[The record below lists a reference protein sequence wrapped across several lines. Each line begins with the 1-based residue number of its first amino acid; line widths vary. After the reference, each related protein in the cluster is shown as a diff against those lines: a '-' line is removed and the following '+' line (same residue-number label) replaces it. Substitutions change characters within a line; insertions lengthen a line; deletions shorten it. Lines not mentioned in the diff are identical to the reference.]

1 MNFFA
6 ILLDKEALFYLFL
19 FFLSIVDFAYE
30 CAGVGG
36 SSVGALVGADADLDV
51 PTTRQ

>member
-6 ILLDKEALFYLFL
+6 ILLDFEGKL
-19 FFLSIVDFAYE
+19 AYE
-30 CAGVGG
+30 CADVGG
-36 SSVGALVGADADLDV
+36 SKVGALDGVDADLDV

>member
-6 ILLDKEALFYLFL
+6 IFLDKEATKFVY
-19 FFLSIVDFAYE
+19 A
-30 CAGVGG
+30 CADVGG
-36 SSVGALVGADADLDV
+36 SSVWVLEGVYADLDV

>member
-6 ILLDKEALFYLFL
+6 ILLDKEARFWIIIIEGCAYVCAD
-19 FFLSIVDFAYE
+19 VD
-30 CAGVGG
+30 G
-36 SSVGALVGADADLDV
+36 SRVGALDGADSDLDV

>member
-6 ILLDKEALFYLFL
+6 ILLDLEAIIF
-19 FFLSIVDFAYE
+19 VYE
-30 CAGVGG
+30 RSDVGG
-36 SSVGALVGADADLDV
+36 SSFGALNIADADLDV